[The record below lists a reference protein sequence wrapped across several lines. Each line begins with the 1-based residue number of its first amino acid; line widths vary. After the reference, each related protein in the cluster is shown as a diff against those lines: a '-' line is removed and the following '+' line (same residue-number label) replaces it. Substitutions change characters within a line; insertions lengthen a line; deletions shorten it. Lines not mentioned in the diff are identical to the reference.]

1 MGLASLDPPPKYSTD
16 LLALRVAGRG
26 IVPPTPDIWWGTAA
40 TGGAITWFHI
50 DSNGLG
56 VCFTLKCGLKILIFI
71 KDGEGKFLVINS
83 FEDFELDEA
92 KGHQLEVF
100 LLRPGTK
107 AYASQSITIYC
118 HCHSNLEK
126 ITGLCAPTLFMR
138 LLHYYPPSV
147 TESLFIAP
155 PPC

>member
-26 IVPPTPDIWWGTAA
+26 IVPPTPDIRWGTAST
-40 TGGAITWFHI
+40 TGAFTWFHI

-56 VCFTLKCGLKILIFI
+56 VCITLKCGLKIWIFV
-71 KDGEGKFLVINS
+71 KEGEGKFLVINS

-92 KGHQLEVF
+92 RGHQLEVV

-107 AYASQSITIYC
+107 VYAA
-118 HCHSNLEK
+118 HNL
-126 ITGLCAPTLFMR
+126 
-138 LLHYYPPSV
+138 
-147 TESLFIAP
+147 
-155 PPC
+155 